1 MRTAKIFR
9 EKQGKTVADV
19 NQGCSLSERRT
30 NFATPSP
37 LDGDGE
43 GEGEY
48 SSQQRAVG
56 LVFAVGVVV
65 GVVINFA
72 NLHTDFQVY
81 HAPNFRR
88 KQGRKRLYLYSL
100 RTKWYHYHTKVD
112 PNP

>member
-1 MRTAKIFR
+1 M
-9 EKQGKTVADV
+9 ADV

-81 HAPNFRR
+81 IMRQTSGASKGASDFTCTAYEQNGTTTIQKLTLIH
-88 KQGRKRLYLYSL
+88 KR
-100 RTKWYHYHTKVD
+100 TVV
-112 PNP
+112 P